1 MPIKTYMA
9 YTGVH
14 RTVYQGRVHVYKNHL
29 GNVYRNVFS
38 IGELGAEVCLFGA
51 NCQSLGKWDT
61 PQFRLETSL
70 GSELWLYT
78 HVKDSKQTSS
88 FLQVSNWDILIWR
101 SISVLVL
108 WMFISILS
116 FLLDNV
122 TFIPHFFG
130 QEL

>member
-1 MPIKTYMA
+1 M
-9 YTGVH
+9 
-14 RTVYQGRVHVYKNHL
+14 YKDHL

-38 IGELGAEVCLFGA
+38 IGDLGAEVCLFGA
-51 NCQSLGKWDT
+51 NCQSLGKWEA

-122 TFIPHFFG
+122 TFIPHFFWSG
-130 QEL
+130 TLT